1 MEKAKTKD
9 KRWCVY
15 MHTNKINNKVYIG
28 QTCQNPTERWDNGNG
43 YKTCTYFH
51 HAINKYGWDNF
62 EHIIFAEN
70 LTKDEANR
78 MEKILIILYNT
89 KNPQYGYNLT
99 DGGEGVSG
107 YKMTEE
113 QKEKIRC
120 ALRGRT
126 PSEETKRK
134 IGEAHKGMT
143 HSEETKQIL
152 RMKHKKE
159 NLSEE
164 TINKM
169 SQTAKERFENPENNP
184 FYGKRHSDD
193 AKAKMS
199 EFATKRLSN
208 PENHP
213 LYGKHHT
220 EETKRKLKESS
231 CRTSVVQL
239 LLDGTIVTIYDS
251 IREAER
257 QTKIGHSHISNCCK
271 GKQGIAGGFKWMY
284 EIDYNKLI
292 NTEGR

>member
-1 MEKAKTKD
+1 MDDTN

-15 MHTNKINNKVYIG
+15 MHTNKINNKVYVG
-28 QTCQNPTERWDNGNG
+28 QTCQNPAERWDNGNG
-43 YKTCTYFH
+43 YKTCTYFYR
-51 HAINKYGWDNF
+51 AINKYGWDNF

-78 MEKILIILYNT
+78 MEKLLIILYDT

-99 DGGEGVSG
+99 DGGEGVTG

-113 QKEKIRC
+113 QKEKIRR
-120 ALRGRT
+120 AMRGRT
-126 PSEETKRK
+126 PSEETRRK
-134 IGEAHKGMT
+134 IAESNKGKT
-143 HSEETKQIL
+143 HSEKTKQIL
-152 RMKHKKE
+152 RTKHKKE

-169 SQTAKERFENPENNP
+169 SQTAKKRFKNPENNP
-184 FYGKRHSDD
+184 FYGKQHSDNT
-193 AKAKMS
+193 KAKMS
-199 EFATKRLSN
+199 EFAARRLSN

-213 LYGKHHT
+213 LYGKHHS

-231 CRTSVVQL
+231 CSKCVVQL
-239 LLDGTIVTIYDS
+239 LLDGTFVNTYDS

-271 GKQGIAGGFKWMY
+271 GKEGTAGGFKWMY

-292 NTEGR
+292 NSEGR